1 MSRANSQPPRLL
13 NIANILTG
21 FRIVLVPAVL
31 VFLWLVKPESREVN
45 WLELTPV
52 SPQGLNRLF
61 CVLAGVLFVLASLT
75 DLLDGWLARKYQLV
89 TNLGKLL
96 DPLADKIL
104 VLGTMVMLVELNRLP
119 GWMVVVILARELA
132 ITSLRSIV
140 SSEGIVISASQL
152 GKYKTFFQVLSLGFI
167 IIYYPIG
174 RINIYAIGMVF
185 FVVAFIFTLWSG
197 ADYFYRFWSV
207 LKKKGS

>member
-1 MSRANSQPPRLL
+1 MTQAKPPAKLF

-45 WLELTPV
+45 WLELSPV
-52 SPQGLNRLF
+52 SPQGLNQLF

-132 ITSLRSIV
+132 ITSLRSIA

-152 GKYKTFFQVLSLGFI
+152 GKYKTFFQVLSLAFI
-167 IIYYPIG
+167 TIYYPVVG
-174 RINIYAIGMVF
+174 INLYAIGMVF
-185 FVVAFIFTLWSG
+185 FLVAFIFTLWSG
-197 ADYFYRFWSV
+197 GDYFYRFWSV
-207 LKKKGS
+207 LKGKSS